1 MAALLDRLLHSVA
14 KWLESTGYS
23 PQQLEALVQRY
34 QAVAR
39 EYPLA
44 VLFAVAFALVFA
56 FDVLL
61 PMLWLPIKLLS
72 SKAEQ
77 RAIERQGG
85 TGGGPQTE
93 ASARAATEAARPRK
107 KSE

>member
-14 KWLESTGYS
+14 KWLETTGYS
-23 PQQLEALVQRY
+23 PQQLDALVQRY

-39 EYPLA
+39 EHPIA

-61 PMLWLPIKLLS
+61 PMLWLPLKMLS
-72 SKAEQ
+72 QKAEQ
-77 RAIERQGG
+77 CAVERQ
-85 TGGGPQTE
+85 GGGPQTE
-93 ASARAATEAARPRK
+93 TSVRAATKTASTRK
-107 KSE
+107 KST